1 MLQVIRNQPSA
12 PSSVRSGV
20 RRIIGFTRNCSWN
33 PMNTF
38 DAIVIAVTFGGV
50 VIGLISGLL
59 RSLAAIL
66 AYLIAAPVAVALT
79 PRLTGLISGKS
90 DVSPDETWV
99 ALFIVFLGLGLLI
112 SVLLR
117 GIVNELAGDE
127 IGPFDRLAGGLLGG
141 VRILLVAV
149 LIVIV
154 FDRLIPADRQP
165 AFLIGSQLRPYLS
178 AAGQKGLQ
186 TLPPDIADYIDRI
199 KRDRGL

>member
-1 MLQVIRNQPSA
+1 
-12 PSSVRSGV
+12 
-20 RRIIGFTRNCSWN
+20 
-33 PMNTF
+33 MNTF
-38 DAIVIAVTFGGV
+38 DAIVTAVLFGGV
-50 VIGLISGLL
+50 LIGFMSGLL

-66 AYLIAAPVAVALT
+66 AYLIAAPAAVALT
-79 PRLTGLISGKS
+79 PRLTTLIFGKS
-90 DVSPDETWV
+90 DVSPDETWI
-99 ALFIVFLGLGLLI
+99 ALFVVFLGLGLLI

-127 IGPFDRLAGGLLGG
+127 ISPFDRLAGGLLGG
-141 VRILLVAV
+141 LRILLVAV

-165 AFLIGSQLRPYLS
+165 AFLVGSQLRPYLS

-186 TLPPDIADYIDRI
+186 TLPPDIADYIDRV